1 MSAIIA
7 IICYDK
13 ESRPLLLYSYASI
26 KEFKEIKRQYI
37 SYIDF
42 PNRIAARDYAAENL
56 IVERHMTKERVKLL
70 RTGKLHEFK
79 VMDQL
84 DISIRTGSEMKSFI
98 DYYNKLP

>member
-1 MSAIIA
+1 MKVIIA

-13 ESRPLLLYSYASI
+13 ESMDLLLSSYVAH
-26 KEFKEIKRQYI
+26 KKFKEIKRQYI

-42 PNRIAARDYAAENL
+42 PNKIYARYYAAENL

-79 VMDQL
+79 VMDKL